1 MYDHYDECCC
11 PGPQGPTG
19 PQGPQGPQGVRGLR
33 GETGPQGIQG
43 VTGPTGAQGNTG
55 PTGARGN
62 TGADGKDGVTG
73 ATGATGNN
81 GITGATGAMGPTGP
95 TGADGNTGATGA
107 LPLIRAGATT
117 TTEPGEPASVDVI
130 TIQDGVELQFRIP
143 RGNTGPTGIIGST
156 GPQGPIGVMGPTGP
170 TGPTGMTGV
179 SGATGA
185 TPAITIGMTS
195 TIASDLPANVTST
208 PTPQGVQL
216 DFEIPRGATGAVP
229 DQSFASFYSFQEV
242 YPSGSF
248 MNMRPMVSDTTSQ
261 IIQRNDTTLSLLPGY
276 YLISYHVSAILSAPG
291 YLQITP
297 SYNNAAH
304 IETGI
309 YVKTSESAQSV
320 YGSNSIIIKA
330 LTATNFTLS
339 YVSSVSSN
347 EAALTLT
354 ILKLNRSL

>member
-1 MYDHYDECCC
+1 MYDPYDECCC

-19 PQGPQGPQGVRGLR
+19 PQGVQGPQGVRGIR
-33 GETGPQGIQG
+33 GETGPQGLQG
-43 VTGPTGAQGNTG
+43 VTGPTGPQGNTG

-62 TGADGKDGVTG
+62 TGADGRDGVTG

-81 GITGATGAMGPTGP
+81 GVTGATGAMGPTGP

-107 LPLIRAGATT
+107 IPLIRTGATI

-130 TIQDGVELQFRIP
+130 TIQDGVELQFMIP
-143 RGNTGPTGIIGST
+143 RGNTGPTGITGPT
-156 GPQGPIGVMGPTGP
+156 GPQGPIGFTGPTGP
-170 TGPTGMTGV
+170 SGPTGMTGV

-195 TIASDLPANVTST
+195 TIAPDLPANVTST

-216 DFEIPRGATGAVP
+216 DFEIPRGATGAIP

-242 YPSGSF
+242 YPSSSL
-248 MNMRPMVSDTTSQ
+248 MNLRPMITDTTGH
-261 IIQRNDTTLSLLPGY
+261 IIQRNDTTLSLMPGY
-276 YLISYHVSAILSAPG
+276 YLISFHVSAILSAPG
-291 YLQITP
+291 YLQVTP
-297 SYNNAAH
+297 SYNGRAH

-309 YVKTSESAQSV
+309 YFKTSADDQSA
-320 YGSNSIIIKA
+320 YGSNSLMIEV
-330 LTATNFTLS
+330 LTSTNFTLT
-339 YVSSVSSN
+339 YDASVNSN
-347 EAALTLT
+347 ETTLTLT